1 MTFYSR
7 HPTLEVGQAHKAR
20 LQRMI
25 HGVKRSSELKRG
37 DRTAARET
45 REPYKRVRGKEGA
58 IDYVNS
64 SSHRW
69 NRNAWPRGG
78 HSLIGQAASHPS
90 LDAAGVS
97 LYSSRC

>member
-1 MTFYSR
+1 MTFYSH

-25 HGVKRSSELKRG
+25 HGGKRSSELKRG
-37 DRTAARET
+37 ARTAARET
-45 REPYKRVRGKEGA
+45 REPYKGVRGKEGA

-78 HSLIGQAASHPS
+78 HSFTGQAASHPYP
-90 LDAAGVS
+90 DAAGIS
-97 LYSSRC
+97 LCPS

>member
-1 MTFYSR
+1 MTFNSH

-20 LQRMI
+20 LQRML
-25 HGVKRSSELKRG
+25 HGGKRSSGLKRG

-45 REPYKRVRGKEGA
+45 SEPYKRVRGKEGA

-64 SSHRW
+64 SSHRR

-78 HSLIGQAASHPS
+78 HSLIGQAASHPY
-90 LDAAGVS
+90 LDTAGVS
-97 LYSSRC
+97 LCPSR